1 MRARKRKPPS
11 QRYKWDIDRSV
22 DAFFSGAYEKEIEGV
37 SDEDDEDGENL
48 IEKTGGKNGA
58 RRRDEERMAD
68 SPEDESVSEYNTG
81 DDDPDFV
88 EIDSDEEMEQLMNLE
103 TNEREKAVTDCRFD
117 REYSETDEFTSWE
130 WRSQTLGEKGA
141 RGGESYGKRWRTSE
155 WEFVA
160 HDARRGGEP
169 RRRRPG

>member
-88 EIDSDEEMEQLMNLE
+88 EIDSDEEMERLIMNPRDE
-103 TNEREKAVTDCRFD
+103 RAREKAERQIVDLTW
-117 REYSETDEFTSWE
+117 EYSETDEFTSWE

-141 RGGESYGKRWRTSE
+141 RGGESCGKRWRTS
-155 WEFVA
+155 
-160 HDARRGGEP
+160 
-169 RRRRPG
+169 

>member
-1 MRARKRKPPS
+1 MRARKPPLPS

-48 IEKTGGKNGA
+48 IEKTGKNGA
-58 RRRDEERMAD
+58 RRREERMAD

-88 EIDSDEEMEQLMNLE
+88 EIDSDEEMERLI
-103 TNEREKAVTDCRFD
+103 TNPRDERAREKAERQIVDLT
-117 REYSETDEFTSWE
+117 
-130 WRSQTLGEKGA
+130 
-141 RGGESYGKRWRTSE
+141 
-155 WEFVA
+155 
-160 HDARRGGEP
+160 
-169 RRRRPG
+169 